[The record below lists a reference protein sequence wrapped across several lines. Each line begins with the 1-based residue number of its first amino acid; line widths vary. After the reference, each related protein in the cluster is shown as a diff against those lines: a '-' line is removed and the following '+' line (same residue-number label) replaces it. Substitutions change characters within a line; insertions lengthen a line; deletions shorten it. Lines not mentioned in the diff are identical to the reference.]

1 MNMIKMAAFSAGNL
15 NMIKMAA
22 LSAGKSTE
30 DCKFQKK
37 VAM

>member
-1 MNMIKMAAFSAGNL
+1 MIKMAAFSAGNL

-37 VAM
+37 VAV

>member
-1 MNMIKMAAFSAGNL
+1 MIKMAAFSAGNL

-30 DCKFQKK
+30 DSKFQKK

>member
-1 MNMIKMAAFSAGNL
+1 MIKMTAFSAGNL

>member
-1 MNMIKMAAFSAGNL
+1 MIKMTAFSAGNL

-22 LSAGKSTE
+22 FSAGKSTE

>member
-1 MNMIKMAAFSAGNL
+1 MIKMAAFSAGNL